1 MVWEEPPHIWCQKCC
16 VSRTVKISFMCTA
29 KYLAAS
35 LGFTRCRN
43 TYTVW
48 KTKNVSRGT
57 ALVVHWLRI
66 HLPMQGTQNCPPG
79 FLILCCKVLE
89 LQEPLERQLAERVI
103 SGPYSQKD
111 SCVELQNTKL
121 IKSQLLL
128 WLSQNWRAQNNH
140 QHLFET

>member
-1 MVWEEPPHIWCQKCC
+1 M
-16 VSRTVKISFMCTA
+16 
-29 KYLAAS
+29 
-35 LGFTRCRN
+35 TR
-43 TYTVW
+43 
-48 KTKNVSRGT
+48 
-57 ALVVHWLRI
+57 
-66 HLPMQGTQNCPPG
+66 TQNCPPG